1 MLQLRAV
8 TLEGA
13 QAIDVVVLLMCQD
26 AQQLVA
32 GALTAMNGWVN
43 NDVLRRAPLKHNILL
58 QVWQHCCIP
67 LAILSIYQG
76 LNLKQRAMPMTRKS
90 LPRQG
95 SPLFLLCAAVT
106 GGKGSSSRGIDRC
119 PHRLQ

>member
-58 QVWQHCCIP
+58 
-67 LAILSIYQG
+67 
-76 LNLKQRAMPMTRKS
+76 
-90 LPRQG
+90 
-95 SPLFLLCAAVT
+95 
-106 GGKGSSSRGIDRC
+106 
-119 PHRLQ
+119 